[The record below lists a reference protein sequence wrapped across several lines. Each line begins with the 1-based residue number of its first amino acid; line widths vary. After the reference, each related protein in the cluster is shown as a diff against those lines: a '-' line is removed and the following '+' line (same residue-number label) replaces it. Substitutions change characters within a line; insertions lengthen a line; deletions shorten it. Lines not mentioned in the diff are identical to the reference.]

1 MEALVHL
8 SCFMCIL
15 SVFRELPSFR
25 SPEISSGGI
34 RDQTAESMTWEYHV
48 AMWHVEGSRVW
59 ELMPKYLHCICLTR
73 RFPIAFI
80 TFKMAVLE
88 NNGPQFQN
96 KVMRGK
102 VFTHLLQVP
111 ILERLEYNYTY
122 FHSNCHYIVYT
133 TFVWFRFWT
142 AGPRTLPFPL
152 RTESTVL
159 FVLNK

>member
-1 MEALVHL
+1 
-8 SCFMCIL
+8 
-15 SVFRELPSFR
+15 
-25 SPEISSGGI
+25 
-34 RDQTAESMTWEYHV
+34 
-48 AMWHVEGSRVW
+48 
-59 ELMPKYLHCICLTR
+59 
-73 RFPIAFI
+73 
-80 TFKMAVLE
+80 MAVLE
-88 NNGPQFQN
+88 NNGPLFQN

-159 FVLNK
+159 FVLNKTFKSNSHFRPSFPLVCCGASTWMLSAAAVKLFKEAAKYVGLCLYFFLSVFLKIIFHA